1 MTKAKTV
8 AKAQAAK
15 GLKSLKPSVVV
26 EPVPAT
32 KITRKVFQIDTGDAP
47 VTKADLA
54 ALVAAFQAPASQVI
68 ELSPEAIERIVKATG
83 TREDLSATDKAKQPA
98 AVLSPVAQESADLD
112 AELSHLRFTV
122 GDLVKRLKPVLP
134 DDSGEDEGSALD
146 VADDGIGVPDRNMHQ
161 PTRVVAVAEL
171 RSKRREV
178 QALQAEMNYLL
189 KYIAV

>member
-54 ALVAAFQAPASQVI
+54 ALVASFQAPASQVI
-68 ELSPEAIERIVKATG
+68 ELSPNAIERIVKATG
-83 TREDLSATDKAKQPA
+83 NREDLSAADKAKQPA
-98 AVLSPVAQESADLD
+98 EVLSPVAQESADLD

-134 DDSGEDEGSALD
+134 DHSEDGEVVALD
-146 VADDGIGVPDRNMHQ
+146 VDDVGVPDRNMHQ
-161 PTRVVAVAEL
+161 PTRVVAVQQL